1 MDWNHQPGE
10 CPNRRWGYIWSY
22 PISFHSSSVIPSSHE
37 KPGNW
42 KPSVCR
48 LFQSFPIESCDCSVV
63 QLAML
68 DDQRKVRDRG
78 ISVGLFNVSEMS
90 TGSRHFFLH
99 VLTFF
104 SIFSSCGYLIPNF
117 CTSSCPWTSR
127 CLQIS
132 VAQNPDL
139 GNSFFGMFSSWSSRF
154 ATAWKKI
161 HVPGKGA
168 VSVARSLRGLR
179 RHRHPIWRT
188 SIGLGKLQR
197 PHCNLDGIMIS
208 KEHHPQ
214 MTFIQV
220 SEIL

>member
-1 MDWNHQPGE
+1 MTRGKSETGGSALAYSMFLKCQPE
-10 CPNRRWGYIWSY
+10 ADI
-22 PISFHSSSVIPSSHE
+22 
-37 KPGNW
+37 
-42 KPSVCR
+42 
-48 LFQSFPIESCDCSVV
+48 
-63 QLAML
+63 
-68 DDQRKVRDRG
+68 
-78 ISVGLFNVSEMS
+78 
-90 TGSRHFFLH
+90 FFARPY
-99 VLTFF
+99 FF

-197 PHCNLDGIMIS
+197 PHCNLTGIMIS